1 MALRL
6 RTLLSWV
13 ALFAVLIAL
22 GFFGYHI
29 LDVSTQGLTLP
40 GRALSGSNDSPALA
54 PASTSSAPAPFATG
68 GRSSQDSALQP
79 SIQRVIQTAPA
90 EDGFYEDGEHPGPV
104 VSRGPPIPHEM
115 PHVPGQTEED
125 LRAPEPLQATPP
137 SVQYSSPE
145 ATDPMNRTVHMS
157 SEFGNNFRHPEQM
170 IEMRPPSSMDS
181 AMQSQIASER
191 SGPGGNN
198 AVGFAPEMA
207 QNGGEFM
214 RGIGAFDTTE
224 IGTGFS
230 MI

>member
-6 RTLLSWV
+6 RMLLSWV
-13 ALFAVLIAL
+13 AVLAVLIAL

-29 LDVSTQGLTLP
+29 LDVSTQGLALP
-40 GRALSGSNDSPALA
+40 LPGSSRSSGSANPPASSSGGRAL
-54 PASTSSAPAPFATG
+54 
-68 GRSSQDSALQP
+68 QDPALQP
-79 SIQRVIQTAPA
+79 SIQRVIQTGVA

-104 VSRGPPIPHEM
+104 VQRDPPIPNEM

-170 IEMRPPSSMDS
+170 IEMRPPSSMES